1 MFGIYVVVGHHAY
14 VSCRFWKPPRA
25 GEVMPKVCLGP
36 ERTMETNLIY
46 ASTGYPKYVDNPKE
60 IWSQICKDLHT
71 SDRISFER
79 ETPNWAT

>member
-1 MFGIYVVVGHHAY
+1 MESVYPENN
-14 VSCRFWKPPRA
+14 R
-25 GEVMPKVCLGP
+25 EVMPKVYLGS

-46 ASTGYPKYVDNPKE
+46 ASVRCPKYVDNPKE
-60 IWSQICKDLHT
+60 IRSQICKDLHT